1 MANTLGVNID
11 PNAVLSQL
19 EKEQETYIP
28 KKKTEFST
36 KNYLQA
42 RLGENETSKTMVIR
56 LLPFSPEGGTP
67 FYKVLVH
74 TVKVDKEVSPGGWR
88 MFVCPAHN
96 TIEGKQKETCPF
108 CETSAKAR
116 EKMREAT
123 TEVEKKK
130 FGDIEFMNRAKEAWV
145 VRVIERGHEEDGVK
159 FWLFNNSRKK
169 DGPYDKIMNL
179 YKNRWAAGIAKG
191 KENNIFDVNDGKDL
205 ILNLSKDTNG
215 KTVIQVT
222 DDDERSPLSDDL
234 DKAKAWI
241 EDKRTW
247 SDVFTT
253 KPYEYTSIIVC
264 GGVPVWSKE
273 KQGWVEKTQMDKYK
287 KEVEE
292 MELQENLTHQSKDFS
307 KFVDENETKE
317 DNDVKWYK

>member
-11 PNAVLSQL
+11 ANAVLEQL
-19 EKEQETYIP
+19 QKEQETYVP
-28 KKKTEFST
+28 KKKTEFSV

-42 RLGENETSKTMVIR
+42 RLGPEESSKTLTIR

-67 FYKVLVH
+67 FHKVFVH
-74 TVKVDKEVSPGGWR
+74 TVRVDKEVSPGGWR

-96 TIEGKQKETCPF
+96 DIEGRQKEHCPF

-116 EKMREAT
+116 EMKFSAT
-123 TEVEKKK
+123 TELEKKK
-130 FGDIEFMNRAKEAWV
+130 YGDVEFMNRAKEAWV

-179 YKNRWAAGIAKG
+179 YKQRWEAGQAKG
-191 KENNIFDVNDGKDL
+191 KENNIFDVNNGKDL
-205 ILNLSKDTNG
+205 ILTLSKDSNG
-215 KTVIQVT
+215 KTVIQVA
-222 DDDERSPLSDDL
+222 DDDERTPLSENYEE
-234 DKAKAWI
+234 AKAWI

-264 GGVPVWSKE
+264 GGIPVWSKE
-273 KQGWVEKTQMDKYK
+273 KQGWVEKTQMEEYK
-287 KEVEE
+287 KELEA
-292 MELQENLTHQSKDFS
+292 MELQENLTHQSRDFS
-307 KFVDENETKE
+307 KFAEDEDKE
-317 DNDVKWYK
+317 LSF